1 MGNSHSHS
9 HGDGHHYD
17 DGTNNNVS
25 PSPPHP
31 ITTST
36 SIPPLPTYD
45 TIPTSPPSSLPPAPA
60 SSSPSLA
67 PSSPRVVYGPSRSD
81 KFSVSIYNEETK
93 ITTQIYLDKG
103 EATTMQELCDIYSSS
118 STTSDP
124 ATASGRPFIVS
135 QLSHQHGDGGGGG
148 SGSGRD
154 GEAKRFVSTVT
165 KELKVV
171 VSSSSTEDSSSSSSS
186 SSSFVIEEGGV
197 VKIPKDVPLVKLFN
211 EYLLHKKPRSKEV
224 RISCDTT
231 NHAQGYITFG
241 DYFSLSFMKTLR
253 IPDDDKV
260 YPLPPGLGTFPLRPV
275 EAYKDTVPSN
285 WLAYG
290 GCFMPLLQREAMWLL
305 FHALNSEKVA
315 VKVAVGM
322 INAGSGEPYADGL
335 SDSPQDYMAVPGQP
349 WLDGINSGNGVI
361 RQFVAVPLGQG
372 HTVEGQVSGEE
383 RFGGIQIEVVPLY
396 KTDVLVYGVP
406 VAGSAGPRKALDIF
420 STPADFGMT
429 SGDVIEFQSKLLQPY
444 LGDRYTTLSEYGIM
458 NGSVL
463 QCAASGGPMQ
473 IYVKT
478 LTGKTITLDT
488 CATDIIRTIK
498 EKIQDKEGIPPDQ
511 QRLIFA
517 GRQLENDRTLL
528 EYNIQKESTL
538 HLVLRLRGCGDP
550 PDERQQMGI
559 AAGGKMQQKIYVD
572 PAKPHMYDISRKMK
586 VFVHCVNSAGYRA
599 ITKEEPPESIVTAK
613 SYTEAGLPWFSLY
626 DENIPN
632 VPQSGVLSE
641 VKSLAQID
649 HEEGKPQDKE
659 NESLQIANVKGHHV
673 VSSNF

>member
-135 QLSHQHGDGGGGG
+135 QLSHQHSGGCGDGGDG
-148 SGSGRD
+148 SEG
-154 GEAKRFVSTVT
+154 KRFVSTVP

-171 VSSSSTEDSSSSSSS
+171 VSLTLGDP
-186 SSSFVIEEGGV
+186 SSFVIEEEGGAI
-197 VKIPKDVPLVKLFN
+197 KILKDTSLVKLFN
-211 EYLLHKKPRSKEV
+211 EYLLHKKPKSNEV
-224 RISCDTT
+224 CVSSDTSY
-231 NHAQGYITFG
+231 HAQGMISFG
-241 DYFSLSFMKTLR
+241 DYFNLSFMKTLR

-290 GCFMPLLQREAMWLL
+290 GCFMPLLQREAMWLS
-305 FHALNSEKVA
+305 FHTLNSEKVA

-322 INAGSGEPYADGL
+322 INAVSGEPYADGL

-396 KTDVLVYGVP
+396 KTDVLAYYGGTSSA
-406 VAGSAGPRKALDIF
+406 AGSAGPRKALDIF

-429 SGDVIEFQSKLLQPY
+429 PGDVIEFQSKLLQPY
-444 LGDRYTTLSEYGIM
+444 LGERYITLSEYGIV

-463 QCAASGGPMQ
+463 HCAASGGPMQ

-478 LTGKTITLDT
+478 LTGKTITIDT
-488 CATDIIRTIK
+488 CATDSIRSIK

-517 GRQLENDRTLL
+517 GRQLEDDQTLMD
-528 EYNIQKESTL
+528 YNIQKESTL

-599 ITKEEPPESIVTAK
+599 ITKEQPPESMVTAK
-613 SYTEAGLPWFSLY
+613 SYKEAGLPWFSLY
-626 DENIPN
+626 DEKIHN
-632 VPQSGVLSE
+632 VPKSVVLSE